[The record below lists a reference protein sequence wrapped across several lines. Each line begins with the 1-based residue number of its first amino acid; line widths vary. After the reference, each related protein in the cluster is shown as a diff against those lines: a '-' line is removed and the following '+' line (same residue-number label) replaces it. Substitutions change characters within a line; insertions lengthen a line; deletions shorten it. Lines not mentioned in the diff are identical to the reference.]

1 MCDHLRKDM
10 IQNDCIWENICDI
23 YWGKDE
29 RKSVKVVRTHA
40 KKALVRRVDCM
51 IFNPLKR
58 GRGRLRRTL
67 KEIIIR
73 GLRVIISLEI
83 WFLTESNGIGSI

>member
-1 MCDHLRKDM
+1 MGDKRGRY
-10 IQNDCIWENICDI
+10 NDVLMLYSDLEINQ
-23 YWGKDE
+23 
-29 RKSVKVVRTHA
+29 VK
-40 KKALVRRVDCM
+40 LDCM

-83 WFLTESNGIGSI
+83 WFLEGNLALSVLAFSFSVFV